1 MNPADA
7 EEYTQALGQ
16 VVAGGWRQVALG
28 KRLGVPQALGISVE
42 EWVDGRLGGY
52 VRLSIPER
60 REAVAELAEEGMSNV
75 EIGDVL
81 GVDEGTVRNDKKAAS
96 EDSEPEPVER
106 RSGVE
111 KDQSTS
117 ESSEVA
123 PEPSPE
129 SAEVDLDPPAADLP
143 APEDL
148 IDHNASL
155 RRSNARRMLA
165 KAAAATSEI
174 SSSVDQIAEAVVAQH
189 VDKLGAERRRIE
201 RNRAVWDRLLKSIDE
216 RAAPQLR
223 RVK

>member
-28 KRLGVPQALGISVE
+28 KRLGVPQALGITTE
-42 EWVDGRLGGY
+42 EWVEGRLGGY

-60 REAVAELAEEGMSNV
+60 RDAVAELIEEGMSTR

-81 GVDEGTVRNDKKAAS
+81 GVDHSTVVRDTKPDGAS
-96 EDSEPEPVER
+96 APDAEPDPPPEVNLVEPDGADAPDAPQPVEPEPEPT
-106 RSGVE
+106 E
-111 KDQSTS
+111 AL
-117 ESSEVA
+117 A
-123 PEPSPE
+123 PE
-129 SAEVDLDPPAADLP
+129 LP

-148 IDHNASL
+148 TDNNASL